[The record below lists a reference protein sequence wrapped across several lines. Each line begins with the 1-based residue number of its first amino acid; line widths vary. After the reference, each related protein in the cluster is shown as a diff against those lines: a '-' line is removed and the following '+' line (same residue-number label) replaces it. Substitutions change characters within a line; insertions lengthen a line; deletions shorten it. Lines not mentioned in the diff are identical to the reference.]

1 MVNWQRF
8 KRKLP
13 LYMINLVVF
22 LAMALWILPSLGLL
36 ITSFRPASDVAYS
49 GWWTVLSSPLKFTQY
64 TAENYKSVL
73 STGGMLTAFRN
84 SFIITIGG
92 TVIPVFLAALAAF
105 GLSKLHFGGRGFFY
119 ALIVTMLVVP
129 TQMTFVPVLR
139 LYNTLSLSG
148 TFVGLWLVHTGYG
161 LPFAIFM
168 LHSFFQSLPNDL
180 FEAAHMDG
188 ASLWT
193 TFARIALPLSIPALA
208 SLVIFQFLFVW
219 NDLLVALIYL
229 GGHQSVAPLTMR
241 LSSLVGSF
249 GQDWHVLTAAAF
261 VSMFVPIMVFF
272 SLQKYFVRGLLGGAV
287 KG

>member
-1 MVNWQRF
+1 MNWLRLKRNTPQIMVN
-8 KRKLP
+8 
-13 LYMINLVVF
+13 IVVLV
-22 LAMALWILPSLGLL
+22 AMLLWIVPTLGLL

-64 TAENYKSVL
+64 TAKNYQNVL

-119 ALIVTMLVVP
+119 ALIVMMLVVP
-129 TQMTFVPVLR
+129 SQMTFVPVLK
-139 LYNTLSLSG
+139 LYNKLSLSG
-148 TFVGLWLVHTGYG
+148 TFLGLWLVHTGYG

-168 LHSFFQSLPNDL
+168 LHSFFQSLPDDL
-180 FEAAHMDG
+180 FQAAHIDG
-188 ASLWT
+188 ASIWT
-193 TFARIALPLSIPALA
+193 TFIRLALPLSIPALA

-229 GGHQSVAPLTMR
+229 GGHESVAPLTMR
-241 LSSLVGSF
+241 LSSLVGSY
-249 GQDWHVLTAAAF
+249 GQDWHLLTAAAF
-261 VSMFVPIMVFF
+261 VSILVPLIVFF

>member
-1 MVNWQRF
+1 MNTQRLR
-8 KRKLP
+8 RKAP
-13 LYMINLVVF
+13 QVVINLVVIV
-22 LAMALWILPSLGLL
+22 AMLLWVIPTLGLL
-36 ITSFRPASDVAYS
+36 VTSFRPASDVAYS
-49 GWWTVLSSPLKFTQY
+49 GWWTVLTSPLKFTQY
-64 TAENYKSVL
+64 TIENYRSVL
-73 STGGMLTAFRN
+73 SSGGMTTAFRN

-92 TVIPVFLAALAAF
+92 TVIPVFLASLAAF

-119 ALIVTMLVVP
+119 GLILMMLVVP

-161 LPFAIFM
+161 LPFSIFM
-168 LHSFFQSLPNDL
+168 LHTFFESLPDEL
-180 FEAAHMDG
+180 FEAAHIDG
-188 ASLWT
+188 ASVWT
-193 TFARIALPLSIPALA
+193 TFTRLAIPLCLPALA
-208 SLVIFQFLFVW
+208 SLIIFQFLAVW

-229 GGHQSVAPLTMR
+229 GGHEAVAPLTVR
-241 LSSLVGSF
+241 LSSLVGSH

-261 VSMFVPIMVFF
+261 VSMAVPLIVFF

>member
-1 MVNWQRF
+1 MSWLRF

-13 LYMINLVVF
+13 LIVVNIVVIIAMI
-22 LAMALWILPSLGLL
+22 LWIVPTLGLL
-36 ITSFRPASDVAYS
+36 ITSFRPASEVAYS
-49 GWWTVLSSPLKFTQY
+49 GWWTVFSSPLRFTQF
-64 TAENYKSVL
+64 TIENYQNVL
-73 STGGMLTAFRN
+73 RTGGMATAFRN
-84 SFIITIGG
+84 SFIITVGG
-92 TVIPVFLAALAAF
+92 TLIPVFLAALAAF
-105 GLSKLHFGGRGFFY
+105 GLSRLNFSGQGFFY
-119 ALIVTMLVVP
+119 ALIVMMLVVP
-129 TQMTFVPVLR
+129 TQMTFVPVLK
-139 LYNTLSLSG
+139 LYNRLSLSG

-180 FEAAHMDG
+180 FEAAHIDG
-188 ASLWT
+188 ASIWT
-193 TFARIALPLSIPALA
+193 TFVRLALPLSIPALA

-229 GGHQSVAPLTMR
+229 GGHESVAPLTMR
-241 LSSLVGSF
+241 LSSLVGSH

-261 VSMFVPIMVFF
+261 VSMIVPLIVFF

>member
-1 MVNWQRF
+1 MTKQRL
-8 KRKLP
+8 KRVTPK
-13 LYMINLVVF
+13 IVVYAVVIF
-22 LAMALWILPSLGLL
+22 AIIIWILPTLGLF

-49 GWWTVLSSPLKFTQY
+49 GWWTVLSSPLKFTKY
-64 TAENYKSVL
+64 TFENYRSVL
-73 STGGMLTAFRN
+73 TTGGMSTAFRN
-84 SFIITIGG
+84 SFIITVGG
-92 TVIPVFLAALAAF
+92 TVLPVFLAALAAF
-105 GLSKLHFGGRGFFY
+105 GLSRLHFGGRGFFY
-119 ALIVTMLVVP
+119 GLIVMMLVVP

-139 LYNTLSLSG
+139 LYNKLSLSG

-168 LHSFFQSLPNDL
+168 LHSFFDSLPDDL
-180 FEAAHMDG
+180 FEAAHIDG
-188 ASLWT
+188 ASVWT
-193 TFARIALPLSIPALA
+193 TFIKLALPLSVPALA

-241 LSSLVGSF
+241 LSSLVGSY
-249 GQDWHVLTAAAF
+249 GQDWHLLTAAAF
-261 VSMFVPIMVFF
+261 VSMAVPLVVFF

>member
-1 MVNWQRF
+1 MNWQRL
-8 KRKLP
+8 KRKTP
-13 LYMINLVVF
+13 QIVVNLIV
-22 LAMALWILPSLGLL
+22 LGAMLLWIVPTVGLL
-36 ITSFRPASDVAYS
+36 VTSFRPASDVAYS

-64 TAENYKSVL
+64 TAKNYQAVL

-84 SFIITIGG
+84 SFVITIGG
-92 TVIPVFLAALAAF
+92 TLIPIFLASLAAF

-119 ALIVTMLVVP
+119 ALIVLMLVVP
-129 TQMTFVPVLR
+129 SQMTFVPVLR
-139 LYNTLSLSG
+139 LYNKLSLSG

-168 LHSFFQSLPNDL
+168 LHSFFQSLPDDL
-180 FEAAHMDG
+180 FQAAHIDG
-188 ASLWT
+188 ASIWT
-193 TFARIALPLSIPALA
+193 TFVRLALPLSIPALA

-229 GGHQSVAPLTMR
+229 GGHESVAPLTMR

-249 GQDWHVLTAAAF
+249 GQDWHLLTAAAF
-261 VSMFVPIMVFF
+261 VAMIVPLIVFF

>member
-1 MVNWQRF
+1 MNKQKLKKAAAKIAVNA
-8 KRKLP
+8 
-13 LYMINLVVF
+13 VVV
-22 LAMALWILPSLGLL
+22 LAMIIWILPTLGLF

-49 GWWTVLSSPLKFTQY
+49 GWWTVFSSPLKFTKY
-64 TAENYKSVL
+64 TFENYQSVL
-73 STGGMLTAFRN
+73 TMGGMSTAFRN
-84 SFIITIGG
+84 SFIITVGG
-92 TVIPVFLAALAAF
+92 TVLPVFLAALAAF
-105 GLSKLHFGGRGFFY
+105 GLSRLHFGGRGFFY
-119 ALIVTMLVVP
+119 GLIVMMLVVP

-139 LYNTLSLSG
+139 LYNKLSLSG

-168 LHSFFQSLPNDL
+168 LHSFFDSLPNDL
-180 FEAAHMDG
+180 FEAAHIDG
-188 ASLWT
+188 ASVWT
-193 TFARIALPLSIPALA
+193 TFIRLALPLSVPALA

-241 LSSLVGSF
+241 LSSLVGSY
-249 GQDWHVLTAAAF
+249 GQDWHLLTAAAF
-261 VSMFVPIMVFF
+261 VSMAVPLVVFF